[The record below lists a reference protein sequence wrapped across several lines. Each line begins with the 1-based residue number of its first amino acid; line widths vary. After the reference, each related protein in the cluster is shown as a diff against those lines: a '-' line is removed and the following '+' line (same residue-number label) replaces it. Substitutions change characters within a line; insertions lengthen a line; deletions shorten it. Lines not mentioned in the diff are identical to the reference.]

1 MSISA
6 DIQFA
11 STSQDTPSDSDIDD
25 WICQTLHYAGQDNA
39 EITVRIVDEAE
50 IASLNNTYR
59 NQNSVTD
66 VLAFPYNLPAAVD
79 LNLLGDV
86 IVCANVVNQQA
97 VELNASVRAHW
108 ARIIAH
114 GVLHL
119 CGFDHEQPDE
129 AREMEG
135 AERVILQKLGF
146 EHPDLTKLQS

>member
-11 STSQDTPSDSDIDD
+11 GTSQDTPSDSDIDD

-97 VELNASVRAHW
+97 VELNASVRVHW